1 MAAFCLRVRCGSDQ
15 HVVLTTDNEKYTFR
29 WFDWVTEEHLIIEA
43 SFTHWR
49 ANMESVET
57 RIMLAGRD
65 GSEVKGDLIVGLRPF
80 YGDWKSV
87 MQFQDG
93 VIDVVHDRLPHDLI
107 VLAKA
112 NLLYPS
118 AV

>member
-15 HVVLTTDNEKYTFR
+15 HVVLTTDNEKYS
-29 WFDWVTEEHLIIEA
+29 EEHLIIEA

-80 YGDWKSV
+80 YGEWKSV